1 VGSRLPELSRADFL
15 ARLQAVSP
23 ASLPETAREPLW
35 RHYQELN
42 RWNRTLSLIGPGT
55 GDEVVE
61 RHYGEALAGL
71 ELVPSSARIA
81 VDVGSGAG
89 FPGLVLAAAKPEL
102 EMTLVEA
109 NSRKWAFLQAACRRA
124 ALPCRC
130 LNARVETPLS
140 EDLPPA
146 MDLLTARA
154 LRLDGIVEALEPRL
168 LPDARILFWAGGD
181 ERFQAPGGWQIR
193 REVPLANSTQRRI
206 VELERR

>member
-1 VGSRLPELSRADFL
+1 MGSRLPDLSRADFL
-15 ARLQAVSP
+15 GRLQAVSP
-23 ASLPETAREPLW
+23 ASLSAAGREQLW

-71 ELVPSSARIA
+71 ELVPASARIA

-89 FPGLVLAAAKPEL
+89 FPGLVLAAANPDL

-109 NSRKWAFLQAACRRA
+109 NSRKWAFLEAACRRA

-130 LNARVETPLS
+130 LNVRVEAPLPK
-140 EDLPPA
+140 DLPPA

-168 LPDARILFWAGGD
+168 RRDARILFWAGGD
-181 ERFQAPGGWQIR
+181 ERFQAPNGWEVR
-193 REVPLANSTQRRI
+193 REVPLARSTRRRI
-206 VELERR
+206 VELGRR

>member
-1 VGSRLPELSRADFL
+1 MGSRLPDLSRADFL
-15 ARLQAVSP
+15 ARLEVCSP
-23 ASLPETAREPLW
+23 TALSEAAREPLW

-42 RWNRTLSLIGPGT
+42 RWNRTLSLVGPGT

-71 ELVPSSARIA
+71 ELVPRSARIA

-89 FPGLVLAAAKPEL
+89 FPGLVLAAAIPAL

-109 NSRKWAFLQAACRRA
+109 NSRKWAFLEAACRRA

-130 LNARVETPLS
+130 LNARVEAPLP

-146 MDLLTARA
+146 MDLVTARA
-154 LRLDGIVEALEPRL
+154 LRLDGIVEALEGRL
-168 LPDARILFWAGGD
+168 RPDARVLFWAGGD
-181 ERFQAPGGWQIR
+181 DRFQVPSGWQVR
-193 REVPLANSTQRRI
+193 REVPLAGSTRRRI
-206 VELERR
+206 VELGRR

>member
-1 VGSRLPELSRADFL
+1 MGSRLPDLSRADFL
-15 ARLQAVSP
+15 ARLQAASP
-23 ASLPETAREPLW
+23 SALSDAAREQLW
-35 RHYQELN
+35 RHYQELS

-71 ELVPSSARIA
+71 ELVPPSARFA

-89 FPGLVLAAAKPEL
+89 FPGLVLAVAKPEI

-130 LNARVETPLS
+130 LNARVEAPLP

-154 LRLDGIVEALEPRL
+154 LRLDGIVEALESHLRPE
-168 LPDARILFWAGGD
+168 ARILFWAGGD
-181 ERFQAPGGWQIR
+181 ERFQAPSGWQIR
-193 REVPLANSTQRRI
+193 REVPLANSTRRRI
-206 VELERR
+206 VELGRR

>member
-1 VGSRLPELSRADFL
+1 MGSRLPDLSRADFL
-15 ARLQAVSP
+15 NRLRAVSP
-23 ASLPETAREPLW
+23 AALAEEAREQLW
-35 RHYQELN
+35 RHYQELS

-61 RHYGEALAGL
+61 RHYGEAMAGL
-71 ELVPSSARIA
+71 ELVSPRARIA

-89 FPGLVLAAAKPEL
+89 FPGLVLAAARPDL

-130 LNARVETPLS
+130 LNVRVETPLP

-154 LRLDGIVEALEPRL
+154 LRLDAIVEALDSRL
-168 LPDARILFWAGGD
+168 RPDSRILFWAGGE
-181 ERFQAPGGWQIR
+181 ERFQEPNGWRIL
-193 REVPLANSTQRRI
+193 REAALANSTHRRI
-206 VELERR
+206 VELGRR